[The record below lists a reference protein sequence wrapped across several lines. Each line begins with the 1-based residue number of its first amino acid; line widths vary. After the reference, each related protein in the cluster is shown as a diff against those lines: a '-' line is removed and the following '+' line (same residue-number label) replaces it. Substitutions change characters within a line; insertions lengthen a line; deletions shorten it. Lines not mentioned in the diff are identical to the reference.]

1 MTNQSADEYRARG
14 IKRLDRALRQVRMS
28 IDPLVP
34 TQLVQ
39 AFLTVAANEGLTL
52 TEISDKLGT
61 NLSTASRQ
69 LLDLSDRNRKM
80 EPGYQLVCR
89 TVDPSNLR
97 VNRYTLT
104 NKGKLLVDELVEIM
118 ET

>member
-1 MTNQSADEYRARG
+1 MTNEERKMKG
-14 IKRLDRALRQVRMS
+14 IKRLDRAMRQVRTS

-34 TQLVQ
+34 TQMVQ
-39 AFLTVAANEGLTL
+39 AFLTVAANEGCTL
-52 TEISDKLGT
+52 TEISEKLGT

-80 EPGYQLVCR
+80 EEGYKLVER
-89 TVDPSNLR
+89 NTDPANLR

-104 NKGKLLVDELVEIM
+104 RKGKLLIDELVDIM
-118 ET
+118 EE